1 MEVSVLGRM
10 LKKAKL
16 WAMMADDITKCPER
30 SNVGRALQVDE
41 KSVLFE
47 TAGRRPSWT
56 VAHCGAVLAAS
67 TTCRGVEL
75 KGLKWKD
82 IDLFEKVFWVD
93 RSKGETGRRTI
104 PLNEDAMQA
113 LARLRERAEI
123 FGAAEPDHYVFPW
136 CLHGEIDP
144 TRHQKSWRKA
154 WRNLTVEA
162 GLKGFRFHDL
172 RHTAITELAEAGTSD
187 AALMA
192 IAGHMSRQMLEHY
205 SHTRMEAKRA
215 AVEKLSSGGSSP
227 QRKAR
232 LTG

>member
-93 RSKGETGRRTI
+93 QRRDWSPDDSAQRGR
-104 PLNEDAMQA
+104 DAS
-113 LARLRERAEI
+113 LGSTSRDGLSRI
-123 FGAAEPDHYVFPW
+123 VV
-136 CLHGEIDP
+136 LIDP
-144 TRHQKSWRKA
+144 PQKS
-154 WRNLTVEA
+154 
-162 GLKGFRFHDL
+162 
-172 RHTAITELAEAGTSD
+172 
-187 AALMA
+187 
-192 IAGHMSRQMLEHY
+192 
-205 SHTRMEAKRA
+205 
-215 AVEKLSSGGSSP
+215 
-227 QRKAR
+227 
-232 LTG
+232 

>member
-162 GLKGFRFHDL
+162 GLKRIPLPRPATHCDH
-172 RHTAITELAEAGTSD
+172 RAG
-187 AALMA
+187 
-192 IAGHMSRQMLEHY
+192 
-205 SHTRMEAKRA
+205 
-215 AVEKLSSGGSSP
+215 
-227 QRKAR
+227 
-232 LTG
+232 